1 MTTATSQRTGTELA
15 DLDRRHLIHPSL
27 HGAINERRVI
37 VRGHGS
43 TLWDADGND
52 YLDATGGLWLV
63 QIGHG
68 REEVS
73 AVAARQMS
81 ELAYFTCFWEFS
93 NNRAVELAE
102 KLVELAPGD
111 LPRVF
116 YTSGGSESNETAMKA
131 ARLYWFRKGQ
141 PERRWILSRQYGYH
155 GASYATGTATGI
167 DEYHHGIGKLLP
179 EIHHLTAPY
188 PYREEL
194 FNGQP
199 VTDFLVAE
207 LEETIDRLGAENIAA
222 MIGEPAIG
230 AGGVIIPPDDYWP
243 RMREVLKRHG
253 ILMIADEVV
262 TGFGRLGHL
271 FASGEAGMDPD
282 ILCLAKGLTSGYTPL
297 GAVLMSDEIG
307 DVVAG
312 EDGFHHGFTFYGH
325 PVSCAVALENIDII
339 TREDLPREAKRKGEM
354 LLAELEPL
362 KDHPLVGDIR
372 GKGLMVGVEFVSD
385 KQTRAPF
392 EFPVGAGVADLM
404 RDEHRVIV
412 RELGNIVA
420 TSPPLVISDDEVRR
434 LGAAMRDAIGR
445 LRPDGTFADAA

>member
-1 MTTATSQRTGTELA
+1 
-15 DLDRRHLIHPSL
+15 
-27 HGAINERRVI
+27 
-37 VRGHGS
+37 
-43 TLWDADGND
+43 
-52 YLDATGGLWLV
+52 
-63 QIGHG
+63 
-68 REEVS
+68 
-73 AVAARQMS
+73 
-81 ELAYFTCFWEFS
+81 
-93 NNRAVELAE
+93 
-102 KLVELAPGD
+102 
-111 LPRVF
+111 
-116 YTSGGSESNETAMKA
+116 
-131 ARLYWFRKGQ
+131 
-141 PERRWILSRQYGYH
+141 
-155 GASYATGTATGI
+155 
-167 DEYHHGIGKLLP
+167 
-179 EIHHLTAPY
+179 
-188 PYREEL
+188 
-194 FNGQP
+194 
-199 VTDFLVAE
+199 
-207 LEETIDRLGAENIAA
+207 
-222 MIGEPAIG
+222 
-230 AGGVIIPPDDYWP
+230 
-243 RMREVLKRHG
+243 MREVLKRHG

-339 TREDLPREAKRKGEM
+339 IREDLPAEAARKGEM

-385 KQTRAPF
+385 KQTREPF

-445 LRPDGTFADAA
+445 LRTDGTFADAQSA